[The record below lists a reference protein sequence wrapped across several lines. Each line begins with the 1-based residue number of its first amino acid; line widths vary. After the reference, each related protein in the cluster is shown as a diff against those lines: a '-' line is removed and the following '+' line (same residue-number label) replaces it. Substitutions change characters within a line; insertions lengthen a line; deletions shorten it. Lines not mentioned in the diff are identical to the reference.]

1 MVGTHS
7 VGAHRGGNGPSASVR
22 LKSKEHSLVA
32 RLHEEIA
39 SDDVALEAAA
49 ALVAQHGRYIRAIIR
64 FQAKN
69 EFLEE
74 DLFQEFFLLLVA
86 KPIPSNVYNIKS
98 YLYRAVT
105 HFVVEWGRR
114 QARYDR
120 CLKKYAE
127 EFRFPVHSRGSA
139 SALLGGDDV
148 DAAIRRAA
156 GQLRRREAEAFRL
169 RYRHNFSVA
178 EIAREMGVD
187 RRTVSHYLSAGLKRL
202 RRVRAIE

>member
-1 MVGTHS
+1 M
-7 VGAHRGGNGPSASVR
+7 
-22 LKSKEHSLVA
+22 A
-32 RLHEEIA
+32 RSHGDSS
-39 SDDVALEAAA
+39 SDGKATAAA
-49 ALVAQHGRYIRAIIR
+49 YAIVAEYGGYIRAIIR

-86 KPIPSNVYNIKS
+86 KPMPATVYNIKS

-105 HFVVEWGRR
+105 HFVVECSRR
-114 QARYDR
+114 EARYDR
-120 CLKKYAE
+120 CLRKYAD
-127 EFRFPVHSRGSA
+127 EFRFPVHNRGSG
-139 SALLGGDDV
+139 SALLRGEEAETV
-148 DAAIRRAA
+148 LRRLA
-156 GQLRRREAEAFRL
+156 GHLRRREAEAFRL